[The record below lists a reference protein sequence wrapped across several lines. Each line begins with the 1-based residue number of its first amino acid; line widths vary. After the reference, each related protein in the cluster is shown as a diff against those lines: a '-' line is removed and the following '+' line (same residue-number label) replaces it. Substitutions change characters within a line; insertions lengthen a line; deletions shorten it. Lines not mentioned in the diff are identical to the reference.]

1 MTYSELLEVVDRTA
15 LALRKRSIGRTNEP
29 VLIVA
34 DNDIRLA
41 VFIFAL
47 WKVGGY
53 FGTISFTHSDGDLF
67 CYY

>member
-15 LALRKRSIGRTNEP
+15 LALRKRSIGRANEP

-34 DNDIRLA
+34 DNDIRVA
-41 VFIFAL
+41 VFILAL

-53 FGTISFTHSDGDLF
+53 FGSISFTNSDGD
-67 CYY
+67 